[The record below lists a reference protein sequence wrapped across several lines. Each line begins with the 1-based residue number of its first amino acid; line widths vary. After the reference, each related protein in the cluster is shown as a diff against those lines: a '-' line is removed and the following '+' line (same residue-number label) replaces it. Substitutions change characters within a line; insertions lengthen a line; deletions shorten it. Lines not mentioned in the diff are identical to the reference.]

1 MPFSILVVNEK
12 ASVFD
17 SNTFLFLCSIS
28 HLKNLC
34 GHNLKISGSICLHVF
49 CVVRAKAI
57 TIWVCD

>member
-1 MPFSILVVNEK
+1 MPFSILVVT
-12 ASVFD
+12 SVFD

-34 GHNLKISGSICLHVF
+34 GHNLKISGSMCLHVF

-57 TIWVCD
+57 TI